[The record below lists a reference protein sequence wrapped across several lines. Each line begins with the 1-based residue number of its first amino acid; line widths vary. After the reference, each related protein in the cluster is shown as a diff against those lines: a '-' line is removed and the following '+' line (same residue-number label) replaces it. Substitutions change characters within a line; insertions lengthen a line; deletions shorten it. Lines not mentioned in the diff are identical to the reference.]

1 MVGEGNIMCGMELC
15 TQGTVMTVHERLCVS
30 VYVYARMRA
39 HSGVCAHTCAHI
51 KSFPPIP
58 SLSIMFGG
66 CSSFLSVWLCCCA
79 VMANYLD
86 SLLTALRQLNSQMEN
101 RRGNL
106 SEMSSL
112 RVELKSDSSPTCV
125 YNRKSFTGKRDGVCL
140 ANCRIAFSN
149 VSPGIKAIR
158 FFFVCLAVETS
169 QGIHVSLVGEWFIR
183 HSLELLYDL
192 TVHYAL
198 YRCPPDVLM
207 QASTGRVTACLGWCT
222 ESSFPHGVWENLWK
236 EAELNQKAVCFIPAN
251 INKHSKNMTSIY
263 SGIIWGFCWYEIV
276 FDSDF
281 VALPLLSRQKS

>member
-15 TQGTVMTVHERLCVS
+15 TQGTVMTVHERPCVS
-30 VYVYARMRA
+30 VYICARNARTLA
-39 HSGVCAHTCAHI
+39 CVCAYSRVCAHTCAHI

-140 ANCRIAFSN
+140 ANCRIAFSS
-149 VSPGIKAIR
+149 VRPGIKAIAV
-158 FFFVCLAVETS
+158 FVCLAVETS
-169 QGIHVSLVGEWFIR
+169 RCIHLGLVGEWFIQ
-183 HSLELLYDL
+183 HSHELLYDL
-192 TVHYAL
+192 TSHYAL
-198 YRCPPDVLM
+198 CSCPPDVMM
-207 QASTGRVTACLGWCT
+207 QASTRRVTSCLGWRT
-222 ESSFPHGVWENLWK
+222 GSSFPHGVWENLWK
-236 EAELNQKAVCFIPAN
+236 EAELNQKPVCFIRTN
-251 INKHSKNMTSIY
+251 TNKHSIQEL
-263 SGIIWGFCWYEIV
+263 F
-276 FDSDF
+276 
-281 VALPLLSRQKS
+281 